1 MIHLVT
7 GGARSGKSSYAERS
21 VTTFGQNICYIA
33 TAIAFD
39 SGMRNRIAKHR
50 QQRPANWQT
59 VEQYAALADLIEANA
74 GRYDAYLL
82 DCVTIMVSN
91 LMFDGGLDFEIA
103 SEAEIDGLE
112 VKIGSQIEKLID
124 AVVALDENIVLV
136 TNEIG
141 YGIVPQNRMA
151 RYFRDI
157 AGRVNQ
163 YIAGRADRVTL
174 VVCGQPLEV
183 KSQCE
188 H

>member
-7 GGARSGKSSYAERS
+7 GGARSGKSSYAER
-21 VTTFGQNICYIA
+21 VVAERGDDICYIA

-39 SGMRNRIAKHR
+39 SGMQNRIAKHR
-50 QQRPANWQT
+50 RQRPPNWQT
-59 VEQYAALADLIEANA
+59 VEQYAQLGDLIAANA

-91 LMFDGGLDFEIA
+91 LMFDSGLDFDVA
-103 SEAEIDGLE
+103 SEAEIDLLE
-112 VKIGSQIEKLID
+112 TSIREEIEKLID
-124 AVVALDENIVLV
+124 AIVAANDNFVFV
-136 TNEIG
+136 SNEIG

-163 YIAGRADRVTL
+163 YIAARADAVTL
-174 VVCGQPLEV
+174 VVCGQPVEV
-183 KSQCE
+183 KS
-188 H
+188 